1 MEQSFWINY
10 VNQYFPALVLRTV
23 EKINEKNQT
32 QMSYLFKKLLRQ
44 QYSVDG
50 RWATV
55 TGAYTRV
62 AADVV
67 AMDSSLPLKM
77 RDSLEKASGE
87 IAKMGMEMNLNEKQM
102 SDIDAMIA
110 QGLSEQIIVSKIL
123 ADVPRVIEGIY
134 ERLELMFLQGLSTG
148 IALADS
154 DNVGAGIRINYGYLP
169 ENQFKVDTVWSSI
182 ATSVPIDDIDAIK
195 AKAVLDGAGL
205 RHAYGDTTTF
215 NRLIA
220 STQFKERFALAN
232 WGTVGTVVPVPTET
246 QASGLFRELWG
257 FDFTKVDRAV
267 KTEKDGV
274 RSDNTPWKAGT
285 IVFTADDIVGDL
297 VWTRLAEMN
306 RPVAGVSYQTADNY
320 MLVSKFRQNRPSL
333 AEFTN
338 SQARVV
344 PVVVNVDRIY
354 TLDTTT
360 AA

>member
-10 VNQYFPALVLRTV
+10 VNQYFPSLVLKVV

-32 QMSYLFKKLLRQ
+32 QLSYLFKRLLNQ

-50 RWATV
+50 RWATL
-55 TGAYTRV
+55 TGAYSRV

-77 RDSLEKASGE
+77 RDSLEKASGD
-87 IAKMGMEMNLNEKQM
+87 IAKMGMEMTLNEKQM

-110 QGLSEQIIVSKIL
+110 QGIPESTIVSKIL

-154 DNVGAGIRINYGYLP
+154 DNVGTGIRINYGYLT
-169 ENQFKVDTVWSSI
+169 ENQFKVKTVWSTI
-182 ATSVPIDDIDAIK
+182 ATSVPIDDINAIK
-195 AKAVLDGAGL
+195 KKAVNDGFGL
-205 RHAYGDTTTF
+205 RHAYGDSDAF
-215 NRLIA
+215 DNLIA
-220 STQFKERFALAN
+220 STQFKERFAFNL
-232 WGTVGTVVPVPTET
+232 GYVGSNIPVPSDE
-246 QASGLFRELWG
+246 QASSVFRSLWG
-257 FDFTKVDRAV
+257 FDYTKIDRTI
-267 KTEKDGV
+267 KTEKDGN
-274 RSDNTPWKAGT
+274 RTINTPWKAGT
-285 IVFTADDIVGDL
+285 IVFTADDVVGDL
-297 VWTRLAEMN
+297 MWTRLAEMN
-306 RPVAGVSYQTADNY
+306 RPVAGVTYQTADNY
-320 MLVSKFRQNRPSL
+320 MLISKFRQNRPSL

-354 TLDTTT
+354 TLDTKT
-360 AA
+360 AK